1 MLFCSADK
9 SHQLGLKFELVME
22 LRPRV
27 ASAVLLHARSSEQF
41 FTLYIH
47 QGAVSLTRIQSYARV
62 WFLPEDDIEDQLNR
76 EKNRV

>member
-1 MLFCSADK
+1 MLFCSSADK

-47 QGAVSLTRIQSYARV
+47 EGAVSLMRIQSNVGSYHKR
-62 WFLPEDDIEDQLNR
+62 
-76 EKNRV
+76 K